1 MRTKYFVEKDYF
13 VFIHAPAELERRVIE
28 DGFNGFRKYR
38 FSSGRYKIEVKL
50 PQSDKEDVINKLV
63 KILEEVNANED

>member
-13 VFIHAPAELERRVIE
+13 VFIHAPIELEGKLIE

-50 PQSDKEDVINKLV
+50 PQVDKENAIDRLIA
-63 KILEEVNANED
+63 ILEEVNANED